1 LLPIKQDGT
10 QVIQWKSLV
19 WVLLMLASAFSF
31 AADSQQQTIDQRVS
45 ELDEPLYTPFTER
58 YMLDEIRQLRIDLE
72 RQGANLKSELAS
84 RYVDVSNTAVRYAT
98 DTVTNF
104 FYLIAATSSILVI
117 LGWTS
122 IKDFR
127 RQARSLANKEVS
139 KLIATYEGRLKQ
151 LEKQL
156 KAKSDVIEENREAIE
171 TTNEIQSFWM
181 RAAQTDNPRQ
191 QLHWYD
197 EILRIRPFDP
207 DALSY
212 KADAA
217 LELNHP
223 DWAINLCDQCL
234 KVDPNHAHAHFQMAC
249 AYAQVDEPTKA
260 IEHLQ
265 TAIEQD
271 GIYRNLAVEEA
282 MLKPIK
288 EHTEFQ
294 QLLNPES

>member
-1 LLPIKQDGT
+1 MIKTQYLVMVLILLWAP
-10 QVIQWKSLV
+10 L
-19 WVLLMLASAFSF
+19 SF
-31 AADSQQQTIDQRVS
+31 AADSQSQTVDQRID

-58 YMLDEIRQLRIDLE
+58 YLLDEVRSLRVDLE
-72 RQGANLKSELAS
+72 RQGANLRSELAS

-139 KLIATYEGRLKQ
+139 KLISTYEARLKQ

-156 KAKSDVIEENREAIE
+156 QAKSDVIEENREAIE
-171 TTNEIQSFWM
+171 MTNEIQSLWM

-234 KVDPNHAHAHFQMAC
+234 KVDPDHAHAHFQMAC
-249 AYAQVDEPTKA
+249 AYAQVGQADRA
-260 IEHLQ
+260 IDHLQ
-265 TAIEQD
+265 LAVEQEVD
-271 GIYRNLAVEEA
+271 YRNLAREET
-282 MLKPIK
+282 MLEPLRDNV
-288 EHTEFQ
+288 EFQ
-294 QLLNPES
+294 HLLNPEA